1 MTDTPA
7 GSPLPGTPG
16 SGRDDVISVAE
27 LLARNAAPQD
37 GTRDR
42 SAGPL
47 TGPVLSVG
55 DLLRREGRAGALPA
69 AAPGAPASS
78 ADVPADGVPGG
89 WPDIDL
95 PQPRDAAAAAGP
107 QEWPVRPNSGRRRAG
122 AVAGALIAAGSV
134 LGAALYNGASSQES
148 DAQAAADGLFP
159 GIGLPSGSVPA
170 ELPGS
175 YLPTTV
181 ALSTPLPPT
190 APGASGWM
198 DVAFPQQRAE
208 TPGSAAGTLRAV
220 SGGTGSGVAAA
231 VPAQQVIAPAAGG
244 AASTTPTTV
253 PATTTPSAPDGPTG
267 TGSTGTGSALGGLA
281 PIQALNNPDRPSA
294 ANLVDPLTDPG
305 PSSGG
310 VVTGPLQDVTETVR
324 PVGDTVGGV
333 VAPVAR
339 TAAPVGELVGGTV
352 SPVTEATRPVTEAL
366 QPVTRP
372 VTDTLEPVT
381 TPVLGALAPVTG
393 PVLEG
398 TAPLTDPLLEAVD
411 PVTSLLDT
419 SAGDG
424 SADGDQDS
432 DPSGSDPSDSDSSGS
447 DAESAGQG
455 SSSDDTQPLQVVT
468 QPVGTVLGTVTEPVG
483 EVTSTV
489 TEPVGGVLGGVTG
502 AAGSLLGG
510 S

>member
-1 MTDTPA
+1 MTDIPA
-7 GSPLPGTPG
+7 GSPLPGTAG
-16 SGRDDVISVAE
+16 TGRRDVISVAE
-27 LLARNAAPQD
+27 LLARNTVAD
-37 GTRDR
+37 DRDDR
-42 SAGPL
+42 HASAGPL

-69 AAPGAPASS
+69 PRPMAS
-78 ADVPADGVPGG
+78 ADVAAGGAPGG

-95 PQPRDAAAAAGP
+95 PQPRTGAGAAGS
-107 QEWPVRPNSGRRRAG
+107 QEWPVRPATGRRRAG
-122 AVAGALIAAGSV
+122 AVAGALVAAGSV
-134 LGAALYNGASSQES
+134 LGAALYNGASSQDS

-159 GIGLPSGSVPA
+159 GIGLPAGSAPDG
-170 ELPGS
+170 LPGQ
-175 YLPTTV
+175 YLPANV

-208 TPGSAAGTLRAV
+208 APGSAAGTLRAV
-220 SGGTGSGVAAA
+220 SGGTGSGVADA
-231 VPAQQVIAPAAGG
+231 VPAQRVTSPAAGG
-244 AASTTPTTV
+244 SGSA
-253 PATTTPSAPDGPTG
+253 PATPAAPSSPSGPSTPAGP
-267 TGSTGTGSALGGLA
+267 TGSTGTGSAIGGLA
-281 PIQALNNPDRPSA
+281 PVQAINNPDRPSA
-294 ANLVDPLTDPG
+294 GNLLEPVTAPG

-310 VVTGPLQDVTETVR
+310 VVTGPLQGVTENVR

-339 TAAPVGELVGGTV
+339 AAAPVGEVVGGTL
-352 SPVTEATRPVTEAL
+352 SPVTEATRPVTGAL

-372 VTDTLEPVT
+372 LTDTLEPVT
-381 TPVLGALAPVTG
+381 TPVLGTLSPVTG

-398 TAPLTDPLLEAVD
+398 TAPLTGPVLEAAE

-419 SAGDG
+419 SARDTG
-424 SADGDQDS
+424 SATGNAG
-432 DPSGSDPSDSDSSGS
+432 SGSATGN
-447 DAESAGQG
+447 SA
-455 SSSDDTQPLQVVT
+455 SEATQPLQVVT
-468 QPVGTVLGTVTEPVG
+468 EPVGEALGTVTEPVG

-489 TEPVGGVLGGVTG
+489 TEPVGGVVGGVTG